1 MTSVIMKKNITANL
15 IAQEYDH
22 KVSIGG
28 AVYENGHSLTLIDI
42 GELGSFSIG
51 LSKHPE
57 FGCTE
62 TKLMFDPEHENI
74 HQ

>member
-1 MTSVIMKKNITANL
+1 
-15 IAQEYDH
+15 
-22 KVSIGG
+22 VSIGD

-42 GELGSFSIG
+42 GGLRSFSIG

-62 TKLMFDPEHENI
+62 TKLLLDPEHENT
-74 HQ
+74 HQRRHL